1 MTVGGTGG
9 RQRGAEGRERERER
23 GGGEAFYSKA
33 SSLFSKTELG
43 WE

>member
-23 GGGEAFYSKA
+23 GGEAFYSKA